1 MYLKILLMLFMFSP
15 SLLLAQTNLD
25 EAQIEELLGVKI
37 RFASH
42 MAYNPIIIRA
52 VEAQNSQKI
61 SLAEIKKRDEIW
73 TGDDNSSNALIRE
86 ITRNDV
92 ARYFRRRVENNSAI
106 DEVFLT
112 DNQGANI
119 AAYPP
124 TSDYWQGDEEKW
136 TASFNGGNG
145 VVFIGPLELDESTN
159 KTQVQVSAPI
169 VSNEKT
175 IGVLILG
182 VSVDYIS
189 AQQ

>member
-1 MYLKILLMLFMFSP
+1 
-15 SLLLAQTNLD
+15 
-25 EAQIEELLGVKI
+25 
-37 RFASH
+37 
-42 MAYNPIIIRA
+42 
-52 VEAQNSQKI
+52 
-61 SLAEIKKRDEIW
+61 
-73 TGDDNSSNALIRE
+73 
-86 ITRNDV
+86 V
-92 ARYFRRRVENNSAI
+92 AAYFRRRVENNSAI

-112 DNQGANI
+112 DNQGANV

-136 TASFNGGNG
+136 TASYNGGNG